1 MTADHVVAPGRNAR
15 IDLLR
20 GIAILVV
27 MLLHFSL
34 TYRLSRSPIA
44 DWLTPGF
51 VRALIVNGNYGV
63 TMFFAISGFLITSNT
78 LRRDGD
84 LGGVD
89 LRRFY
94 LYRFARIMPCIVLAL
109 GVITLFGLFGLPSFL
124 DTVKGQPL
132 PASFSILSILS
143 VLTFW
148 HNVLMESVGYFNYC
162 VNIYWSLSVE
172 EVFYLLFPLAALALR
187 RTRYFVALCLAI
199 VAAGPVYRNMHADN
213 ELYFM
218 YGYLACFDAIALGCL
233 TALLKR
239 KVSLTKRASAI
250 ATWIAAPTLA
260 WVYLIGIDGHEA
272 VGFSLMALATCAL
285 LLASGAD
292 AQEGRPVRLLG
303 PLRWMG
309 RQSYE
314 LYLFHIVVLA
324 CMRDLVPRD
333 ALANG
338 AKPLW
343 LLVFIALSCAAAAA
357 ISRYFSEPANR
368 ALRQRFAAPR
378 TVLAGEAS

>member
-1 MTADHVVAPGRNAR
+1 MNHASQPDRDAR

-51 VRALIVNGNYGV
+51 VRAVIVNGNYGV

-78 LRRDGD
+78 IHRDGD
-84 LGGVD
+84 LGRVD

-94 LYRFARIMPCIVLAL
+94 LYRFARIMPSIVLAL

-124 DTVKGQPL
+124 DSIKGQPL
-132 PASFSILSILS
+132 PASFSVLSIVS

-148 HNVLMESVGYFNYC
+148 QNVLMESVGYFNYC

-187 RTRYFVALCLAI
+187 RTRYFVAVCLAVI
-199 VAAGPVYRNMHADN
+199 AAGPVYRNLHADN

-233 TALLKR
+233 TALLKPR
-239 KVSLTKRASAI
+239 ISLTRRASAI
-250 ATWIAAPTLA
+250 ATWIAAPGLA
-260 WVYLIGIDGHEA
+260 CFYLIGIDGHEA
-272 VGFSLMALATCAL
+272 FGFSLIASATCVL
-285 LLASGAD
+285 LLTSGGD
-292 AQEGRPVRLLG
+292 AEQVKPIRLFE

-309 RQSYE
+309 RHSYE

-324 CMRDLVPRD
+324 GMRDLVPRE
-333 ALANG
+333 ALATG
-338 AKPLW
+338 AKLPW
-343 LLVFIALSCAAAAA
+343 LLLFLALSSGVAAM
-357 ISRYFSEPANR
+357 ISRYFSEPTNR
-368 ALRQRFAAPR
+368 ALRQRFAAPG
-378 TVLAGEAS
+378 TLLAGEAS

>member
-1 MTADHVVAPGRNAR
+1 MAPDHVAAPGRNAR

-20 GIAILVV
+20 GVAILVV
-27 MLLHFSL
+27 LLLHFSL
-34 TYRLSRSPIA
+34 TYRLSQSPIA
-44 DWLTPGF
+44 DWLTPRF

-84 LGGVD
+84 LGRVD

-94 LYRFARIMPCIVLAL
+94 LYRFARIMPGIALAL

-124 DTVKGQPL
+124 DTIKGQPL
-132 PASFSILSILS
+132 PASFSILSIVS

-148 HNVLMESVGYFNYC
+148 HNVLMETVGYFNYC
-162 VNIYWSLSVE
+162 MNIYWSLSVE

-187 RTRYFVALCLAI
+187 RARYFVALC
-199 VAAGPVYRNMHADN
+199 VAVVVAGPVYRSMHADN

-233 TALLKR
+233 TALLNQ
-239 KVSLTKRASAI
+239 KVSLTKRACSL
-250 ATWIAAPTLA
+250 ATWVAVPGLA
-260 WVYLIGIDGHEA
+260 CVYLIGFDGHEA
-272 VGFSLMALATCAL
+272 AGFTLVALATCVL
-285 LLASGAD
+285 LLANGSD
-292 AQEGRPVRLLG
+292 IQESRRVRLLG

-309 RQSYE
+309 RHSYE

-333 ALANG
+333 TLTNG

-343 LLVFIALSCAAAAA
+343 LLVFIALSSVAAAVV
-357 ISRYFSEPANR
+357 SRYFSEPANR
-368 ALRQRFAAPR
+368 ALRQRFATPR
-378 TVLAGEAS
+378 PLLAREAS

>member
-1 MTADHVVAPGRNAR
+1 MAPHQVSSAARNAR

-20 GIAILVV
+20 GVAILVV

-34 TYRLSRSPIA
+34 TYRLSQSPVA
-44 DWLTPGF
+44 DWLTPRF

-63 TMFFAISGFLITSNT
+63 TMFFAISGFLITSNV
-78 LRRDGD
+78 LHRDGD
-84 LGGVD
+84 LGRVD

-94 LYRFARIMPCIVLAL
+94 LYRFARIMPGIVLAL
-109 GVITLFGLFGLPSFL
+109 GVITVFGLVGLPSFL
-124 DTVKGQPL
+124 DSIKGEPL
-132 PASFSILSILS
+132 PASFSVLSIVS

-187 RTRYFVALCLAI
+187 RAHYFVMLCLAI
-199 VAAGPVYRNMHADN
+199 VVAGPIYRGVHADN

-233 TALLKR
+233 TALLKPR
-239 KVSLTKRASAI
+239 LSLTKGASSL
-250 ATWIAAPTLA
+250 ATFIAAPGLA
-260 WVYLIGIDGHEA
+260 CIYLIGIDGHEA
-272 VGFSLMALATCAL
+272 VGFSLIALATCVL
-285 LLASGAD
+285 MLTSD
-292 AQEGRPVRLLG
+292 SDSREVEPVRVLG

-309 RQSYE
+309 RHSYE

-343 LLVFIALSCAAAAA
+343 LIVFVALSCIAAAVV
-357 ISRYFSEPANR
+357 SRYFTEPANR
-368 ALRQRFAAPR
+368 ALRQRFATPGAL
-378 TVLAGEAS
+378 LAREAS

>member
-1 MTADHVVAPGRNAR
+1 VGPDRVAAPGRDAR
-15 IDLLR
+15 VDLLR
-20 GIAILVV
+20 GLAILVV

-34 TYRLSRSPIA
+34 TYRLSQSPIA
-44 DWLTPGF
+44 DWLTPRF

-63 TMFFAISGFLITSNT
+63 TIFFAISGFLITSNV

-124 DTVKGQPL
+124 DTIKGQPL
-132 PASFSILSILS
+132 PASFSILSIVS

-148 HNVLMESVGYFNYC
+148 HNVLMEAVGYFNYC

-172 EVFYLLFPLAALALR
+172 EVFYLLFPLAALVFR
-187 RTRYFVALCLAI
+187 RTRYFVILCLAL
-199 VAAGPVYRNMHADN
+199 VAAGPVYRGMHADD

-233 TALLKR
+233 AALLKR
-239 KVSLTKRASAI
+239 KVSLTKRASALL
-250 ATWIAAPTLA
+250 TWIAAPALA
-260 WVYLIGIDGHEA
+260 CVYLIGIDGHEA
-272 VGFSLMALATCAL
+272 VGFSLIALATCVL
-285 LLASGAD
+285 LLTSGMD
-292 AQEGRPVRLLG
+292 AQAGRPARVLD

-309 RQSYE
+309 RHSYE

-333 ALANG
+333 TLANG

-343 LLVFIALSCAAAAA
+343 LLVFIALSCAVAAAV
-357 ISRYFSEPANR
+357 SRYFSEPANR

-378 TVLAGEAS
+378 NLLAGEAS

>member
-1 MTADHVVAPGRNAR
+1 MAPERLVASERDAR

-20 GIAILVV
+20 GVAILVV

-34 TYRLSRSPIA
+34 TYRLGQSPIA

-51 VRALIVNGNYGV
+51 VRAVIVNGNYGV
-63 TMFFAISGFLITSNT
+63 TMFFAISGFLITSNV

-84 LGGVD
+84 PGRVD

-94 LYRFARIMPCIVLAL
+94 LYRFSRIMPCIVLAL
-109 GVITLFGLFGLPSFL
+109 CVITLFGLSGLPSFL
-124 DTVKGQPL
+124 DSVKGERL
-132 PASFSILSILS
+132 PTSFSILSIAS

-187 RTRYFVALCLAI
+187 RTRYFVILCVALI
-199 VAAGPVYRNMHADN
+199 AAGPIYRVLHADN
-213 ELYFM
+213 ELFFM

-239 KVSLTKRASAI
+239 EVSLTARASSL
-250 ATWIAAPTLA
+250 ATWVAAPGLA
-260 WVYLIGIDGHEA
+260 CVYLLGIDGHEGA
-272 VGFSLMALATCAL
+272 GFSLIALATCVL
-285 LLASGAD
+285 LLAGGTDGPAR
-292 AQEGRPVRLLG
+292 RPVRLLG

-309 RQSYE
+309 RHSYE

-333 ALANG
+333 ALGNG

-343 LLVFIALSCAAAAA
+343 LIAFIGLSCVVAALV
-357 ISRYFSEPANR
+357 SRCYSEPANR
-368 ALRQRFAAPR
+368 ALRLRFLSPR
-378 TVLAGEAS
+378 PLLAGEAP